1 MKPTL
6 MVLAAGMGSRYGSL
20 KQLDGVGPSQET
32 IMDYSVYDALR
43 AGFGKVVFI
52 IRESFSKDFQEKI
65 TNKFADKIEV
75 VFAFQE
81 VDTPVPGMTEKIH
94 REKPWGT
101 AHAVL
106 VAADVI
112 NEPFAVVNADD
123 YYGVTSMQMIGDFL
137 RDLAAPDHSAMV
149 GFELA
154 KTLSDNGSVSR
165 GVCAMDENNFLE
177 TVVERHKIERIDG
190 QVYYELEEEKVAL
203 PEDSLVSMNLWGF
216 HPSIFESIRE
226 HFIRFAAAHK
236 DDPRAEFYIPLV
248 VNDLM
253 EKGLMKVAVLPSTEK
268 WYGVTYKEDKA
279 TVQAALSG
287 LNKEE
292 VYPDPL
298 WS

>member
-1 MKPTL
+1 M
-6 MVLAAGMGSRYGSL
+6 
-20 KQLDGVGPSQET
+20 
-32 IMDYSVYDALR
+32 
-43 AGFGKVVFI
+43 
-52 IRESFSKDFQEKI
+52 
-65 TNKFADKIEV
+65 
-75 VFAFQE
+75 
-81 VDTPVPGMTEKIH
+81 
-94 REKPWGT
+94 
-101 AHAVL
+101 
-106 VAADVI
+106 
-112 NEPFAVVNADD
+112 
-123 YYGVTSMQMIGDFL
+123 
-137 RDLAAPDHSAMV
+137 
-149 GFELA
+149 
-154 KTLSDNGSVSR
+154 
-165 GVCAMDENNFLE
+165 
-177 TVVERHKIERIDG
+177 
-190 QVYYELEEEKVAL
+190 EEEKVAL

-253 EKGLMKVAVLPSTEK
+253 EKGLMKVAVLPSKEK